1 MKNTILEENR
11 AYWSWRAPGYSEI
24 NREELTNGR
33 HRRWKECLA
42 GEIAAHF
49 PGRAAETI
57 RVLDIGCHTSGGVR
71 VRRDGDR
78 SDCGDAPRSEEQCG

>member
-1 MKNTILEENR
+1 MENKNTILEENR

-57 RVLDIGCHTSGGVR
+57 QALDIGTGPGFFAI
-71 VRRDGDR
+71 G
-78 SDCGDAPRSEEQCG
+78 